1 MISAITEYLE
11 ELKESFA
18 PTIAKAEDEQEGG
31 EEESSEEKADGE
43 EGGGEEGGDN
53 EDSNDEEGDE
63 EDEDE
68 EEDDEEEEEEEGG
81 DPLDALKAECANT
94 TEGKELT
101 HHFMECV
108 ERVHKAEEQPG
119 YEDAEYKED
128 CVEEFFHLTHYVDNC
143 AAPRLFGKLK

>member
-11 ELKESFA
+11 ELKDSFV
-18 PTIAKAEDEQEGG
+18 PTVAKAE
-31 EEESSEEKADGE
+31 EEEEAGADN
-43 EGGGEEGGDN
+43 EGGD
-53 EDSNDEEGDE
+53 DDE

-68 EEDDEEEEEEEGG
+68 EDEEDEDEEEEGG
-81 DPLDALKAECANT
+81 DPLDSLREECANT
-94 TEGKELT
+94 EEGKELT

-128 CVEEFFHLTHYVDNC
+128 CVEEFFHLTHYVDSC
-143 AAPRLFGKLK
+143 VAPRLFSKLK